1 MLAHRSGRARV
12 FPNLTRPNH
21 NPGPWE
27 PGPWL
32 PSSYHGDPGLPSG
45 LSFGVR
51 THDQL
56 ETDPHGDAE
65 LLRLGD
71 EHKTF
76 LGEID
81 AGGHDDAKGDPWG
94 ISR

>member
-1 MLAHRSGRARV
+1 M
-12 FPNLTRPNH
+12 TK
-21 NPGPWE
+21 
-27 PGPWL
+27 
-32 PSSYHGDPGLPSG
+32 
-45 LSFGVR
+45 
-51 THDQL
+51 L